1 MTTNDTAAEIA
12 ARNSPFAQVRT
23 GTVVSFTTNQVLVSV
38 GGSTFDAAY
47 LRGTVL
53 AAGDL
58 VACLQQAGSWTVL
71 GALAGVGAN
80 LLADSNPSFEL
91 SLPGSFPTLW
101 FQANLSGVST
111 IVVQTD
117 ATAPSG
123 TRVAAVGGPAV
134 GTQSYLYSQPI
145 QVTAGQQFA
154 LSAYAGGDYQPGDA
168 LTADAAIVALWFANE
183 TTLYPTTSSPDIVVS
198 TANDIVQAPPYTT
211 LGGNVTAPVSGFMR
225 VALRSTTETSQ
236 VVRWDTVIARRIA

>member
-1 MTTNDTAAEIA
+1 MTTNDTASEIA
-12 ARNSPFAQVRT
+12 AAGGPYTQLRT
-23 GTVVSFTTNQVLVSV
+23 GTVVSFATNQVLVSV

-80 LLADSNPSFEL
+80 LLADGNPSFEL
-91 SLPGSFPTLW
+91 SAPGSFPTLW
-101 FQANLSGVST
+101 FQANLAGVST
-111 IVVQTD
+111 VVVQTEPL
-117 ATAPSG
+117 APSG
-123 TRVAAVGGPAV
+123 TQVAAVGGPVV

-145 QVTAGQQFA
+145 QVTAGQQFS
-154 LSAYAGGDYQPGDA
+154 LSAYAGGSYQPGDA

-183 TTLYPTTSSPDIVVS
+183 TNLYPTTSSPDIVVS
-198 TANDIVQAPPYTT
+198 TANDIVQAPPFTT
-211 LGGNVTAPVSGFMR
+211 LGGTVTAPVTGFMR

-236 VVRWDTVIARRIA
+236 QVLWDTVIVRRVA